1 MPIPTATY
9 RLQFRNGMTFSDA
22 VASVPYLKSL
32 GISHL
37 YASPIFTATSGS
49 THGYDITDPNNVDPA
64 IGGREGFDQL
74 VAALKSSGLQL
85 ILDIVPNHMAASLEN
100 AWWENVLQLG
110 KASPYASFFDIDWT
124 RRITLPVLD
133 RPFEE
138 AVAGGLIG
146 LARHQATRE
155 PRLTYYDQFYP
166 LDPRSIAEIERLAG
180 DEQRWDRLSADASLL
195 NALHQSQHWQLI
207 DWKDAAARLSYRR
220 FFEVTGLVG
229 MRVEDQEV
237 FDRTHRLVID
247 LVKSGSVQGLRI
259 DHIDGLADPAGYLA
273 KLRAAV
279 GEEAY
284 ILVEK
289 IVARD
294 EHLPANWP
302 VAGTTGYEVIASLG
316 PLFIDRSGLDA
327 LDVAY
332 RAVAPAQADF
342 GAVLHK
348 AKHKMVR
355 QNFAGERAR
364 LCELASTVLPDIPRE
379 SLDRA
384 ITDIVV
390 AFPVYRTYGTT
401 GSLEGN
407 DHDLL
412 ETVLSKA
419 SAVSDE
425 PDVIDGIGRL
435 LLTPISEAATEL
447 RRRMQQLTGPVIAK
461 AMEDTAFYRY
471 NRLLALNEVGC
482 DPDTVGDA
490 ADDLHQAMQKRAQIQ
505 PHGLSTTATHD
516 TKRGEDARARLYA
529 LTEHAEEWIAGFQ
542 RWPRIN
548 RQSVS
553 GAADEPW
560 PDTNT
565 QWMLYQALAGVWPES
580 PDTID
585 DSFRDRFK
593 AYAEKAIREAKT
605 HTDWG
610 KPDERY
616 ETAVLNFAAGLL
628 SDENAVFRAD
638 FQDLMTFIV
647 TEGHLNSLSQTLIKL
662 TIPGVPDIYQGAE
675 QADLSLVDPDNRR
688 PVNFQRLQTDLQTQP
703 TGDRSP
709 WQRKQTM
716 IATVL
721 ALRQDRPE
729 LFSRGNYQPLAVS
742 GSRRNN
748 IVAFARHDGTQFSI
762 TVAPRL
768 LSRHV
773 DPKALKTAPGFWA
786 GTRIDLPRSVAG
798 RRRDLLSHSG
808 IVQGRTIDLDALLR
822 VQPYALLISVD

>member
-22 VASVPYLKSL
+22 AASVPYLKSL
-32 GISHL
+32 GVSHL
-37 YASPIFTATSGS
+37 YASPIFAATSGS
-49 THGYDITDPNNVDPA
+49 THGYDIIDPNSVDPA

-85 ILDIVPNHMAASLEN
+85 ILDIVPNHMAASLESP
-100 AWWENVLQLG
+100 WWESVLQLG
-110 KASPYASFFDIDWT
+110 KASPHASFFDIDWT

-138 AVAGGLIG
+138 AVASGLIG
-146 LARHQATRE
+146 LARHQATGE
-155 PRLTYYDQFYP
+155 PRLAYYDQLYP
-166 LDPRSIAEIERLAG
+166 LDPQSIAGIERLAG
-180 DEQRWDRLSADASLL
+180 DEQPRGRLSADASFLS
-195 NALHQSQHWQLI
+195 ALHQSQHWQLI
-207 DWKDAAARLSYRR
+207 DWKDAATDLSYRR

-237 FDRTHRLVID
+237 FDRTHRPIID
-247 LVKSGSVQGLRI
+247 LVKSGCVQGLRI

-279 GEEAY
+279 GEETY

-316 PLFIDRSGLDA
+316 PLFIDRDGLDA
-327 LDVAY
+327 LHVAY
-332 RAVAPAQADF
+332 RAVAPDQADF
-342 GAVLHK
+342 AAVLHK

-364 LCELASTVLPDIPRE
+364 LGELASTALPDIPRE
-379 SLDRA
+379 TLDRA
-384 ITDIVV
+384 ITDILV

-407 DHDLL
+407 DRDLL
-412 ETVLSKA
+412 ETVVAKA
-419 SAVSDE
+419 SEVSDA
-425 PDVIDGIGRL
+425 PDVINSIGRIL
-435 LLTPISEAATEL
+435 LDPGVEVATEL
-447 RRRMQQLTGPVIAK
+447 RRRLQQLTGPVIAK

-482 DPDTVGDA
+482 DPDIVGDA
-490 ADDLHQAMQKRAQIQ
+490 LHDFHEAMQNRARKQ
-505 PHGLSTTATHD
+505 PHGLTTTATHD
-516 TKRGEDARARLYA
+516 TKRGEDARARLYG

-542 RWPRIN
+542 RWQKIN
-548 RQSVS
+548 RQFVS
-553 GAADEPW
+553 GKADRPL

-565 QWMLYQALAGVWPES
+565 QWMLYQALAGAWPEY

-610 KPDERY
+610 RPDEPY
-616 ETAVLNFAAGLL
+616 ETAVLDFTAGLL
-628 SDENAVFRAD
+628 SDENATFRAD
-638 FQDLMTFIV
+638 FQDLITVLI
-647 TEGHLNSLSQTLIKL
+647 TAGHLNSLSQTLVKL
-662 TIPGVPDIYQGAE
+662 TIPGVPDIYQGSE

-688 PVNFQRLQTDLQTQP
+688 PVDFQQLQTDLQTQS

-709 WQRKQTM
+709 WQRKQMM
-716 IATVL
+716 IATIL
-721 ALRQDRPE
+721 ALRQDRRE
-729 LFSRGNYQPLAVS
+729 LFSRGSYQPLAVS
-742 GSRRNN
+742 GPRRDK
-748 IVAFARHDGTQFSI
+748 IVAFVRQDRTQFSI

-768 LSRHV
+768 LSGHV
-773 DPKALKTAPGFWA
+773 DPTTLKTAPGFWA
-786 GTRIDLPRSVAG
+786 DTRIDLPPAVAG
-798 RRRDLLSHSG
+798 RRRDFLSDSG
-808 IVQGRTIDLDALLR
+808 IVEGRTIDLDALLQ
-822 VQPYALLISVD
+822 VQPYALLISAD